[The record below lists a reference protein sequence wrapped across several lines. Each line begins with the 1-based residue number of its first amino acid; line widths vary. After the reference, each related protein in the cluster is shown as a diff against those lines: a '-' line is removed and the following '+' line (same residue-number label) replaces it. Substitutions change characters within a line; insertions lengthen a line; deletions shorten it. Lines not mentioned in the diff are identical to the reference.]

1 MPPPKRA
8 KIFLNV
14 SGNKSRHIKLFF
26 TFLVFTKNAF
36 DNTRNVLI
44 PQLLGTLPQT
54 LSGDS
59 APCTPGSQL
68 PDLRVVPST
77 NFWIYH

>member
-1 MPPPKRA
+1 
-8 KIFLNV
+8 LNV
-14 SGNKSRHIKLFF
+14 SGNKSKTQKAIF

-36 DNTRNVLI
+36 DNTPNVLI

-68 PDLRVVPST
+68 PDLLLSSKVDDM
-77 NFWIYH
+77 F